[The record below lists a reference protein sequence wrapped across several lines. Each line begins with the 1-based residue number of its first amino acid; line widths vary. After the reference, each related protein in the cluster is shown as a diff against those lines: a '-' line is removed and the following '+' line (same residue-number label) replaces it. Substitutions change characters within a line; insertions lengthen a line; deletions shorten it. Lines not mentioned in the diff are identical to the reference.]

1 MPRTK
6 LRLLATHALG
16 GSRKKLNETE
26 NVMDLQTVQLIVIPL
41 VLGMLTLFVT
51 WLHNSASISHQ
62 RTLRL
67 RELVQSGSWRTV
79 HPMVLVLDVREAF
92 GIRVNLDAR
101 ALRLALEYQDKAFS
115 ALKDYLS
122 CRDFVHVAED
132 GRSFR
137 RSKIPGAVQNYGNW
151 STYVPLIALFVYW
164 LLMGLSS
171 YLYKSGH
178 TEALWLMPIA
188 ALSILAGIGIAR
200 NLRAANRLL
209 KLPPIADV
217 ENESDR

>member
-1 MPRTK
+1 
-6 LRLLATHALG
+6 
-16 GSRKKLNETE
+16 
-26 NVMDLQTVQLIVIPL
+26 MDLQTVQLIVIPL
-41 VLGMLTLFVT
+41 VLGVLTLCVT

-62 RTLRL
+62 RTQRL
-67 RELVQSGSWRTV
+67 RDLVQSGEWRTV

-92 GIRVNLDAR
+92 GIRGNLDTR

-122 CRDFVHVAED
+122 SRDFVHVAED

-137 RSKIPGAVQNYGNW
+137 RSKVPGAVQNYGNW
-151 STYVPLIALFVYW
+151 PMYVPLIALLIYW
-164 LLMGLSS
+164 ILMALAS
-171 YLYKSGH
+171 YLYKLGT

-188 ALSILAGIGIAR
+188 AVFILAGIGVAR
-200 NLRAANRLL
+200 GLRAANSLL

>member
-1 MPRTK
+1 
-6 LRLLATHALG
+6 
-16 GSRKKLNETE
+16 
-26 NVMDLQTVQLIVIPL
+26 MDLQTVQLIVIPL
-41 VLGMLTLFVT
+41 VLGVLTLCVT

-62 RTLRL
+62 RTQRL
-67 RELVQSGSWRTV
+67 RDLVQSGEWRTV

-92 GIRVNLDAR
+92 GIRGNLDTR

-122 CRDFVHVAED
+122 SRDFVHVAED

-137 RSKIPGAVQNYGNW
+137 RSKVPGAVQNYGNW
-151 STYVPLIALFVYW
+151 PTYVPLIALLVYW
-164 LLMGLSS
+164 MLMVLSS
-171 YLYKSGH
+171 YLYKLGT

-188 ALSILAGIGIAR
+188 ALSILAGIGVAR
-200 NLRAANRLL
+200 GLRAANSLL
-209 KLPPIADV
+209 KLPPITDV